1 MDSESSAKS
10 YDMYQ
15 GKFQHNTNTA
25 LVKSCHQIIKNL
37 IIKKHASNIN
47 LLIDIGSG
55 RGHDY
60 EAWHENN
67 IKKVIGLEPSA
78 GSIESAIRKY
88 VKQSKINKY
97 PRITYIRSI
106 GNKLWYNGDAGLDDK
121 SKQLLINTFKNNL
134 HADNIHLF
142 WTIHYCMD
150 TKSEFQNLFYNI
162 NNNLKSSGK
171 VVILFM
177 NGKLINY
184 LLKKHNGKYQ
194 NITKDGNLL
203 FEINGYYDYHQD
215 KLSAYGNTI
224 GIKLSGTYGLDN
236 EIKENLVYRSFLIK
250 YFVKKYNYKLLIKDN
265 FVRYAKNNGIQCINE
280 YNIYQKRISAF
291 YDILVFQKN

>member
-1 MDSESSAKS
+1 MESESSAKS

-37 IIKKHASNIN
+37 IIKKYASNIN

-67 IKKVIGLEPSA
+67 IAKVIGLEPSA
-78 GSIESAIRKY
+78 ESIESAIRKY
-88 VKQSKINKY
+88 AKQSKMNKY

-106 GNKLWYNGDAGLDDK
+106 GNKLWYNGDAGVVDK
-121 SKQLLINTFKNNL
+121 SKQSLINTFKNNL

-150 TKSEFQNLFYNI
+150 TNNDFQNLFYNI
-162 NNNLKSSGK
+162 DNNLKSSGK
-171 VVILFM
+171 VVILSM
-177 NGKLINY
+177 NGKLINN

-203 FEINGYYDYHQD
+203 FEINN
-215 KLSAYGNTI
+215 S
-224 GIKLSGTYGLDN
+224 
-236 EIKENLVYRSFLIK
+236 
-250 YFVKKYNYKLLIKDN
+250 
-265 FVRYAKNNGIQCINE
+265 
-280 YNIYQKRISAF
+280 
-291 YDILVFQKN
+291 